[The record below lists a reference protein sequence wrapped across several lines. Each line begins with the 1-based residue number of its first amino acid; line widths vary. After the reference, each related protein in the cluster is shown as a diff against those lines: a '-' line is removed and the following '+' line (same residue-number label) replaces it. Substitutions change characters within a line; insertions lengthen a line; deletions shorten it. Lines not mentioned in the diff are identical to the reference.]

1 MISPEKLD
9 YFKWQIPDG
18 SRVRL
23 TLIQED
29 DLVLI
34 HKWKSQVDISYI
46 TSKAIQPI
54 SLEERQRRLREK
66 IPSVF
71 AIRRIKDN
79 QFIGEINLYDLNPKN
94 RTAGVGYFTGAN
106 YRQQGYTQE
115 GLWLLLNY
123 LFEVVGLNKVMAD
136 TGAFNQASIA
146 LLKSLGFRQDG
157 CLRQHQ
163 LLDGVL
169 HNQLLFSLLAEEWEE
184 QRRVVQAKVQHH
196 NPVGADVRFLN
207 VSRDI

>member
-1 MISPEKLD
+1 MGKAMLEPEKLD

-23 TLIQED
+23 TLLQED
-29 DLVLI
+29 DLEFL

-46 TSKAIQPI
+46 TSKAIQHI
-54 SLEERQRRLREK
+54 SLEERQRRFKEK
-66 IPSVF
+66 IPSIF
-71 AIRRIKDN
+71 AIRRMIDN
-79 QFIGEINLYDLNPKN
+79 RFIGEISLYNLNPKN
-94 RTAGVGYFTGAN
+94 RSVGVGYFTGAD
-106 YRQQGYTQE
+106 YRQQGYTKE

-123 LFEVVGLNKVMAD
+123 LFKVVGLNKVMAD

-169 HNQLLFSLLAEEWEE
+169 HDQLLFSLLAEEW
-184 QRRVVQAKVQHH
+184 QKRGKFMHIKAQHN
-196 NPVGADVRFLN
+196 NPVGAD
-207 VSRDI
+207 

>member
-1 MISPEKLD
+1 MGKAMLEPEKLD

-29 DLVLI
+29 DLEFL
-34 HKWKSQVDISYI
+34 HKWKSQVDISYV
-46 TSKAIQPI
+46 TSKAIQWI
-54 SLEERQRRLREK
+54 SLEERQRRFREK

-71 AIRRIKDN
+71 AIRRTIDSR
-79 QFIGEINLYDLNPKN
+79 FIGEISLYDLNPKN
-94 RTAGVGYFTGAN
+94 RSVGVGYFTGAD
-106 YRQQGYTQE
+106 YRQQGYTKE

-123 LFEVVGLNKVMAD
+123 LFEVVELNKVMAD

-146 LLKSLGFRQDG
+146 LLESLGFRQDG

-163 LLDGVL
+163 LLDGGL
-169 HNQLLFSLLAEEWEE
+169 YDQLLFSLLVGEWREFAET
-184 QRRVVQAKVQHH
+184 
-196 NPVGADVRFLN
+196 LS
-207 VSRDI
+207 VSIKYQQG

>member
-1 MISPEKLD
+1 MLEPEKLD
-9 YFKWQIPDG
+9 YFKWQIPSG

-23 TLIQED
+23 TLLQED
-29 DLVLI
+29 DLEFL

-54 SLEERQRRLREK
+54 SLEERHRRFKEG
-66 IPSVF
+66 IPSIF
-71 AIRRIKDN
+71 AIRRITDS
-79 QFIGEINLYDLNPKN
+79 QFIGEISVCDLNPKN
-94 RTAGVGYFTGAN
+94 RSAGVGYFTGAD
-106 YRQQGYTQE
+106 YRQQGYTKE

-123 LFEVVGLNKVMAD
+123 LLKVVGLNKVMAD

-169 HNQLLFSLLAEEWEE
+169 YDQLLFSLLAGEWRKLAETLSVSIKYE
-184 QRRVVQAKVQHH
+184 Q
-196 NPVGADVRFLN
+196 G
-207 VSRDI
+207 

>member
-9 YFKWQIPDG
+9 YFKWQIPSG

-29 DLVLI
+29 DLELL
-34 HKWKSQVDISYI
+34 HEWKSQVDISYL

-54 SLEERQRRLREK
+54 SLEERQRRFREK

-71 AIRRIKDN
+71 AIRRITDN
-79 QFIGEINLYDLNPKN
+79 QFIGEISLHDLNPKN
-94 RTAGVGYFTGAN
+94 RAAAVGYFTGAT

-123 LFEVVGLNKVMAD
+123 LFEAVGLNKVMAD
-136 TGAFNQASIA
+136 TGKFNQASIA

-169 HNQLLFSLLAEEWEE
+169 HDQLLFSLLAEEWKEWAGVL
-184 QRRVVQAKVQHH
+184 QVKGQH
-196 NPVGADVRFLN
+196 NAPGGAD
-207 VSRDI
+207 

>member
-18 SRVRL
+18 SCVRL

-29 DLVLI
+29 DLQLL
-34 HKWKSQVDISYI
+34 HEWKSQVDISYL
-46 TSKAIQPI
+46 TSKAIQRI
-54 SLEERQRRLREK
+54 SLEELQRWFREK

-71 AIRRIKDN
+71 AIRRIIDN
-79 QFIGEINLYDLNPKN
+79 QFIGEIILYDLNPKN
-94 RTAGVGYFTGAN
+94 RAAGVGYFTGAN

-123 LFEVVGLNKVMAD
+123 LFQEVGLNKIMAD

-146 LLKSLGFRQDG
+146 LLKSLGFQQDG

-163 LLDGVL
+163 LLNGVL
-169 HNQLLFSLLAEEWEE
+169 HDQLLFSLLAEEWKERE
-184 QRRVVQAKVQHH
+184 GFDRLRRSITSPSA
-196 NPVGADVRFLN
+196 AD
-207 VSRDI
+207 

>member
-1 MISPEKLD
+1 MLEPEKLD

-29 DLVLI
+29 DLEFL
-34 HKWKSQVDISYI
+34 HKWKSQVDISYV
-46 TSKAIQPI
+46 TSKAIQWI
-54 SLEERQRRLREK
+54 SLEERQRRFREK

-71 AIRRIKDN
+71 AIRRTIDSR
-79 QFIGEINLYDLNPKN
+79 FIGEISLYDLNPKN
-94 RTAGVGYFTGAN
+94 RSVGVGYFTGAD
-106 YRQQGYTQE
+106 YRQQGYTKE

-123 LFEVVGLNKVMAD
+123 LFEVVELNKVMAD

-146 LLKSLGFRQDG
+146 LLESLGFRQDG

-163 LLDGVL
+163 LLDGGL
-169 HNQLLFSLLAEEWEE
+169 YDQLLFSLLVGEWREFAET
-184 QRRVVQAKVQHH
+184 
-196 NPVGADVRFLN
+196 LS
-207 VSRDI
+207 VSIKYQQG